1 MLIECNESEHC
12 QWHKDFTDVFGT
24 YTVNMGPYESSAKD
38 RQLSLTTANL
48 LTDDSGWSFSPV
60 GLQHLLL

>member
-1 MLIECNESEHC
+1 
-12 QWHKDFTDVFGT
+12 
-24 YTVNMGPYESSAKD
+24 MGPYESSAKD